1 MYAHVLTPSPDFHMG
16 LQMLKGNVELGA
28 FYELL
33 MSKTVGI
40 KEQMQFN
47 DINIVIIKFYSCKK
61 VFFSSLQK
69 EHVVL

>member
-28 FYELL
+28 FYELM
-33 MSKTVGI
+33 MSKTAGI

-47 DINIVIIKFYSCKK
+47 NINISHNLILLLQKK
-61 VFFSSLQK
+61 VFFFT
-69 EHVVL
+69 